1 MNKVV
6 IFSAPSGSGKT
17 TMVRHLLQ
25 QFPQLEFSVSATNR
39 APRGKEQEG
48 HDYFFLTPEEFTA
61 RAAKGDFVEWEEVY
75 PGLCYG
81 TLKSEVERIWSKG
94 NVIAFDIDVC
104 GGVTLKQLYG
114 EQALS
119 IFVCPPSIEI
129 LKHRLETR
137 GTDTPEAI
145 LRRIGK
151 AEEEMAFATKFDVV
165 IINDNLKQAKA
176 EVELVVNNF
185 LNDNKAET
193 A

>member
-17 TMVRHLLQ
+17 TLVRHLLQ

-39 APRGKEQEG
+39 APRGEEKDG
-48 HDYFFLTPEEFTA
+48 YDYFFLSPEEFKA
-61 RAAKGDFVEWEEVY
+61 RVDRGEFVEWEEVY

-81 TLKSEVERIWSKG
+81 TLKSEVERIWAKG

-104 GGVTLKQLYG
+104 GGVNLKQLYG

-119 IFVCPPSIEI
+119 IFVRPPSIKV
-129 LKHRLETR
+129 LKQRLEAR

-145 LRRIGK
+145 RRRLGK
-151 AEEEMAFATKFDVV
+151 AEEEMAFAAKFDVV
-165 IINDNLKQAKA
+165 IINDNLNQAKA
-176 EVELVVNNF
+176 EVELVMTNF
-185 LNDNKAET
+185 LKDN
-193 A
+193 

>member
-1 MNKVV
+1 MNKVI

-17 TMVRHLLQ
+17 TLVLHLLQ

-39 APRGKEQEG
+39 APRGKEKDG
-48 HDYFFLTPEEFTA
+48 HDYFFLSSKEFKA
-61 RAAKGDFVEWEEVY
+61 RADKGEFVEWGEVY

-81 TLKSEVERIWSKG
+81 TLKSEVERIWAKG

-119 IFVCPPSIEI
+119 IFVRPPSIKA
-129 LKHRLETR
+129 LKQRLETR

-145 LRRIGK
+145 RRRLGK
-151 AEEEMAFATKFDVV
+151 AEEEMAFAEKFDAI
-165 IINDNLKQAKA
+165 IINDNLSQAKA
-176 EVELVVNNF
+176 EAELVMTNF
-185 LNDNKAET
+185 LNSN
-193 A
+193 